1 MREQPQNLPGVV
13 EQARP
18 QLPGPNYNT
27 NFYPEMD
34 SEQASV
40 PLSHYLWI
48 IRRNKWRIL
57 GFIAIC
63 MIATFVVTS
72 RLQPVY
78 EATAKVDVD
87 RRAPSGVIGQEASQV
102 SSVNDA
108 DQFLATQIELIQS
121 DAVLR
126 PVAMRY
132 NLLHRESQLDKLDAE
147 KTEQKTNAPVL
158 LSKLKITRPP
168 NTYVLRIAYRS
179 TDPKLAADVANGIAQ
194 SYLEHTFNIRIR
206 SSSALANFMEKQ
218 MEELR
223 AKMERSGQALAQF
236 ERELN
241 VINPEEKTSILSA
254 RLLQLNTEYTTAQS
268 DRVRK
273 EAAANSM
280 KSGSIEAAQV
290 STQGEALARLS
301 ERLNEAKQ
309 HFTAVATTYGE
320 RHAEYRKAAN
330 QLAEVQRQ
338 FEDTRRNISQRIDTD
353 YRQAVNREQMLQKTV
368 SETKAEYDR
377 LNARSFE
384 YQQLK
389 READADKSLYSDLV
403 RRIKEAGIN
412 AGFQNSAIRIADL
425 ARPASE
431 PVFPNKNQNLLIAFL
446 ISTVLALGAAIMS
459 DVLDNTIRD
468 PEQAGR
474 ALDIDVIGT
483 LPTVK
488 EMRRLIGPATQGL
501 VTSATLE
508 ENGQGDRKGTVTG
521 LDLTG
526 YSGNGH
532 GNGNGKGRRKT
543 HASTAPGYGY
553 KGISSYEEAV
563 RTLRNSI
570 LLADFDNR
578 IKSLLIT
585 SASPGEGKS
594 TTVIHLAIAHAEQD
608 KRTLI
613 IDADLRRPSIHK
625 KLAISGTLGLSNVLL
640 GEMGWKAAV
649 IKGEQWPN
657 LDVIPSGPPSRRASD
672 LIGPMMI
679 DILDE
684 AAKEYDLIIV
694 DAPPLLGFAEAMQIA
709 KAVDGVVVMTRAGQT
724 SRKAVATV
732 LATLKR
738 LRTNVIGLVLNE
750 VNKDTSSSYYYYGYY
765 RKYYAAA
772 EAQNS

>member
-1 MREQPQNLPGVV
+1 MREQPPIPPGII
-13 EQARP
+13 EQIRP
-18 QLPGPNYNT
+18 QPHGSYSSA

-34 SEQASV
+34 AEQASV

-48 IRRNKWRIL
+48 VRRHKWRIL

-63 MIATFVVTS
+63 MTATFIVSS
-72 RLQPVY
+72 RLQPIY

-87 RRAPSGVIGQEASQV
+87 RRAPSGVIGQEANQV
-102 SSVNDA
+102 SSANDS

-132 NLLHRESQLDKLDAE
+132 NLLQRESQLDKLDAT
-147 KTEQKTNAPVL
+147 KSDQKANAPVL
-158 LSKLKITRPP
+158 LNKLKITRPT

-179 TDPKLAADVANGIAQ
+179 TDPQLAADVANGIAQ

-206 SSSALANFMEKQ
+206 SSSALSNFMEKQ

-223 AKMERSGQALAQF
+223 AKMERSGLALAQF

-290 STQGEALARLS
+290 STQGEALGKLS
-301 ERLNEAKQ
+301 ERLNEVKQ
-309 HFTAVATTYGE
+309 HFTEVSTTYGE

-338 FEDTRRNISQRIDTD
+338 FEDTRRNISKRIDTD
-353 YRQAVNREQMLQKTV
+353 YRQAMNREQMLRNTV

-389 READADKSLYSDLV
+389 READADKSLHGDLV

-425 ARPASE
+425 ARPAAT
-431 PVFPNKNQNLLIAFL
+431 PIFPDKKLNLMLAFV
-446 ISTVLALGAAIMS
+446 ISTLLALGGALMS

-474 ALDIDVIGT
+474 SLDIDVIGT
-483 LPTVK
+483 LPMIR
-488 EMRRLIGPATQGL
+488 EMKRLIGPATPRPVTWGILDEKGANNRTGAVTELGLTAYNGSSQGS
-501 VTSATLE
+501 T
-508 ENGQGDRKGTVTG
+508 
-521 LDLTG
+521 
-526 YSGNGH
+526 
-532 GNGNGKGRRKT
+532 NGNVRQT
-543 HASTAPGYGY
+543 TAAAATGSGY
-553 KGISSYEEAV
+553 KGISSYEEAI

-578 IKSLLIT
+578 IRSLLIT

-594 TTVIHLAIAHAEQD
+594 TTVIHLAIAHAEQG

-613 IDADLRRPSIHK
+613 IDADLRRPSVHK
-625 KLAISGTLGLSNVLL
+625 KLAISGTTGLSNVLL
-640 GEMGWKAAV
+640 GEISWTAAV

-684 AAKEYDLIIV
+684 AAKEYDLILV

-709 KAVDGVVVMTRAGQT
+709 KATDGVVVMTRAGQT

-732 LATLKR
+732 LTTLKR

-750 VNKDTSSSYYYYGYY
+750 VNKNTSSSYYYYGYY
-765 RKYYAAA
+765 RKYYAGAG
-772 EAQNS
+772 AQNG